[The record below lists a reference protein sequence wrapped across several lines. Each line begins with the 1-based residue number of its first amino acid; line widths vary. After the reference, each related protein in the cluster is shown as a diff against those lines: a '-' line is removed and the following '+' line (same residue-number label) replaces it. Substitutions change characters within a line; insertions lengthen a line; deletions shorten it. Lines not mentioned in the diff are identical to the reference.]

1 MEHHEPRRHFI
12 RSLAAGTALA
22 LAGSRTSAQDQPARQ
37 DEGLDPFDAEVDA
50 RMDLI
55 LARYGS
61 KLDEAAREAVRED
74 VRGLVRRGTRLKEFA
89 LDNGD
94 GPALVFRAYRGP
106 LEERPR
112 VLPA

>member
-1 MEHHEPRRHFI
+1 MKHHEPRRHFI

-22 LAGSRTSAQDQPARQ
+22 MTGWRAGAQDLPARQ

-50 RMDLI
+50 RMALI

-61 KLDEAAREAVRED
+61 KLDEAARETIRED
-74 VRGLVRRGTRLKEFA
+74 VRSLVRRGTRLKQFA